1 MRRKPSIFSREYER
15 RMRRRKIGIISL
27 IVLVVLILGLLVAGD
42 YVKPFIND
50 KIGYISAKINKKD
63 AVDENA
69 ADEKPVEDKT
79 SEETEKTDET
89 PNSEEIINDEA
100 SKEVEQFYDVTV
112 SEGVTVRALYD
123 EKDGVKSFKFIEPG
137 ENKVT
142 FDINKSL
149 NQMVLLDEASQKMV
163 LEDING
169 TMKDIT
175 LETYTSS
182 SGTKFLRSNILS
194 TKPGY
199 VWNKSP
205 KFIDDTHVVYISQ
218 LPWFNRE
225 GRYYVWIVD
234 VASNSHKNING
245 LEGASITIGDVVDNG
260 INIDVDGN
268 KFILA
273 PDGSAKKVN

>member
-15 RMRRRKIGIISL
+15 RMRRRKIGVISL
-27 IVLVVLILGLLVAGD
+27 IVIVVLILGLLIAGD

-63 AVDENA
+63 A
-69 ADEKPVEDKT
+69 ADEEPIEDKT
-79 SEETEKTDET
+79 SEETDKT
-89 PNSEEIINDEA
+89 PNSEENANDA
-100 SKEVEQFYDVTV
+100 TSKEAEQFYDVAV
-112 SEGVTVRALYD
+112 SDSVTVRALYD

-137 ENKVT
+137 ENKVS

-169 TMKDIT
+169 VMKDIT

-182 SGTKFLRSNILS
+182 SGTQFLRSNVLS
-194 TKPGY
+194 TNPGY
-199 VWNKSP
+199 IWNKSP

-218 LPWFNRE
+218 LPWFNKE

-234 VASNSHKNING
+234 VMANTHQNING
-245 LEGASITIGDVVDNG
+245 LEGASITIGDAADNG

-273 PDGSAKKVN
+273 PNGSATKIN

>member
-15 RMRRRKIGIISL
+15 RMRRRKIGVISL
-27 IVLVVLILGLLVAGD
+27 IVIVILILGLLIAGD

-50 KIGYISAKINKKD
+50 KIVSISAKINKKD
-63 AVDENA
+63 A
-69 ADEKPVEDKT
+69 ADEEPIEDKS
-79 SEETEKTDET
+79 SEESEGTTS
-89 PNSEEIINDEA
+89 SEEKSPEEA
-100 SKEVEQFYDVTV
+100 SKEAEQFYNVAV
-112 SEGVTVRALYD
+112 SEGVTVKALYD

-137 ENKVT
+137 ENKVS

-169 TMKDIT
+169 VMKDIT

-182 SGTKFLRSNILS
+182 TGSQFLRANVLG
-194 TKPGY
+194 TNPGY

-205 KFIDDTHVVYISQ
+205 KFIDDTHVVYLSQ
-218 LPWFNRE
+218 LPWFNKE

-234 VASNSHKNING
+234 VMANSHQNING

-273 PDGSAKKVN
+273 PNGSVTKVN